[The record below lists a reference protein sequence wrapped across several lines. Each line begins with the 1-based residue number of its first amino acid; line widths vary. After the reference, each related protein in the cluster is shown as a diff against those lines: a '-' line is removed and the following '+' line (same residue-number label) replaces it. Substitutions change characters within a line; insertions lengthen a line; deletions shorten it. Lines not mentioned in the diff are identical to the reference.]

1 MTLKTADFR
10 NKYVLT
16 NSLVKD
22 INIFYTFRDLITTY
36 VIFFVSFYFLNKTNN
51 IIVLIFAVFFLGV
64 AFNWINVQVHEAC
77 HYLLLKNKKF
87 NDYFANL
94 FYGIFSLRLV
104 DNYRSSHWAH
114 HKKLHDTRED
124 PDYHMY
130 NTSLFKGILYDL
142 SLLTI
147 WKFVKERNISNWD
160 TDKKNKSTNLI
171 INFIFL
177 ILSEVTIFLLI
188 YLFLEEKNI
197 INILKVQFLYHYS
210 LFAVSLSL
218 IRIRTR
224 IQHASENY
232 EKNEVS
238 RTTLC
243 NFFETF
249 FIGCRM
255 NYHFEHHMFPNIP
268 YYRFNETIMKN
279 KDNEDFNNFYT
290 KTYLKNDL
298 N

>member
-1 MTLKTADFR
+1 MYLMTLKTADFR

-22 INIFYTFRDLITTY
+22 IDIFYTFRDLITTY

-114 HKKLHDTRED
+114 HNKLHDTRED

-130 NTSLFKGILYDL
+130 NTTLFKG
-142 SLLTI
+142 
-147 WKFVKERNISNWD
+147 
-160 TDKKNKSTNLI
+160 
-171 INFIFL
+171 
-177 ILSEVTIFLLI
+177 
-188 YLFLEEKNI
+188 
-197 INILKVQFLYHYS
+197 
-210 LFAVSLSL
+210 
-218 IRIRTR
+218 
-224 IQHASENY
+224 
-232 EKNEVS
+232 
-238 RTTLC
+238 
-243 NFFETF
+243 
-249 FIGCRM
+249 
-255 NYHFEHHMFPNIP
+255 
-268 YYRFNETIMKN
+268 
-279 KDNEDFNNFYT
+279 
-290 KTYLKNDL
+290 KTYSYSFSNKTN
-298 N
+298 